1 MVLVMGQVALASPPN
16 DCQDVIND
24 CNIALN
30 KADGVIKAQND
41 EIIRYTT
48 AYAKCTSDNQEI
60 RMDLQNAVESRDA
73 WYRNPVVTV
82 LGGIVLGL
90 VAGTYLTK

>member
-1 MVLVMGQVALASPPN
+1 MGPAALANPQPSPDP
-16 DCQDVIND
+16 CQNVIND

-30 KADGVIKAQND
+30 KADGVIKSQQN
-41 EIIRYTT
+41 EILRYTT
-48 AYAKCTSDNQEI
+48 AYAACTTNNQEL
-60 RMDLQNAVESRDA
+60 RMDLQSAEESRDA

-90 VAGTYLTK
+90 VAGSYLKK